1 MGANLWGGSPL
12 WEYRLGLVMRARIT
26 TSRRQGQVREVLS
39 GGSPSARGARLSP
52 DRNSPEDCS
61 CLAKGRA
68 SGSARPARHE
78 QKTKFQRRLTC
89 TQAASQL
96 NRIQG
101 RGLRGELAHDSK
113 AHRYAAYGKCG
124 ADGRRGLQ
132 PLRRTD
138 SSRIYRGR
146 SAPRAVR
153 VDGDSPGSD
162 RTGLQGPGAAASCPP
177 RAMNRQQSPS
187 TPRRARQQ
195 RRA

>member
-1 MGANLWGGSPL
+1 MGAILWGASPL

-26 TSRRQGQVREVLS
+26 TSRRQGQSREGLS

-68 SGSARPARHE
+68 SGSARPARHG

-89 TQAASQL
+89 TQVTSQL

-101 RGLRGELAHDSK
+101 RGMRGELAHDSE

-124 ADGRRGLQ
+124 ACAPTVRVLTWGDLH
-132 PLRRTD
+132 
-138 SSRIYRGR
+138 RGR
-146 SAPRAVR
+146 CALVMTDPDRIT
-153 VDGDSPGSD
+153 PGY
-162 RTGLQGPGAAASCPP
+162 QGPSAAASCPLH
-177 RAMNRQQSPS
+177 AKNRQQSSS
-187 TPRRARQQ
+187 TPQ
-195 RRA
+195 RVAW

>member
-1 MGANLWGGSPL
+1 MGANLWGASPL

-26 TSRRQGQVREVLS
+26 TSRRQGRNREGLS

-89 TQAASQL
+89 TQVTSQP

-101 RGLRGELAHDSK
+101 RGMRGELAHDSK
-113 AHRYAAYGKCG
+113 AHWYAACGKCG
-124 ADGRRGLQ
+124 VCAPTVRVLD
-132 PLRRTD
+132 
-138 SSRIYRGR
+138 RGR

-153 VDGDSPGSD
+153 VDGGMTQTVQPGH
-162 RTGLQGPGAAASCPP
+162 QEPGAAASCPP

-187 TPRRARQQ
+187 TPQRARRQ
-195 RRA
+195 RGA